1 MTPSW
6 THDELNKIG
15 DADELE
21 VSSVRPDGSLRP
33 YVTIW
38 VVRSGDDL
46 YIRSARGPENGWFRR
61 ARASR
66 VGRVRAG
73 GVTRDVTFEDAD
85 PGLREGLDEVYH
97 AKYDQYGPR
106 IVGPMVGAALATVTL
121 RLLPR

>member
-1 MTPSW
+1 MTTSW
-6 THDELNKIG
+6 SDNQLSKIG

-38 VVRSGDDL
+38 VVRIGDDL
-46 YIRSARGPENGWFRR
+46 YIRSAYGPDNGWYRR

-66 VGRVRAG
+66 IGRVRAG
-73 GVTRDVTFEDAD
+73 GVTHDVTFEDAD
-85 PGLREGLDEVYH
+85 PDLRERIDEAYH
-97 AKYDQYGPR
+97 AKYDKYGPA
-106 IVGPMVGAALATVTL
+106 IVGEVVGEELATVTF